1 MLKPRLARLRF
12 VTEPEG
18 GDLTGGGAV
27 AKTDAAKTDAATAT
41 ATITATDDKPLG
53 PSGEKALHAERDARK
68 ELEKTVTAM
77 QQAQKDQTAALAA
90 ALGIKPDA
98 KDEGAQTL
106 ATLQAQVEQ
115 MRLDSTVFRL
125 AATHKISDADDIE
138 LLKSAKDE
146 DAMSK
151 LAVRLAAK
159 ADDEGDDKGGKK
171 PATGPKPDRSQGGGA
186 ASDKGTSVAA
196 GRDLWSERHPSKTP

>member
-1 MLKPRLARLRF
+1 MPKPRLARLRF

-18 GDLTGGGAV
+18 GDPTGGGAV

-41 ATITATDDKPLG
+41 ATTTATDDKPLG
-53 PSGEKALHAERDARK
+53 PSGEKALQAERDARK

-106 ATLQAQVEQ
+106 TTLQAQVQQ

-125 AATHKISDADDIE
+125 AATHKISDPDDIE

-146 DAMSK
+146 DAMGK

-159 ADDEGDDKGGKK
+159 ADDVDDTKGGKK
-171 PATGPKPDRSQGGGA
+171 PTVKPDKSQGGGA
-186 ASDKGTSVAA
+186 ADKGTSVAA
-196 GRDLWSERHPSKTP
+196 GRDLWAERHPSKTT